1 MTSADKFNLSIKE
14 MILLVGIGVS
24 AGYGQMGISQNK
36 EQIQEQKQI
45 DQKHSEAVF
54 ELQKTDILLIE
65 GKKLDRLTTEQ
76 LSEHHKRLMAEV
88 KEINDEVR
96 KLQASRGE

>member
-1 MTSADKFNLSIKE
+1 

-36 EQIQEQKQI
+36 EQLQEQKQV

-54 ELQKTDILLIE
+54 ELQKTDILIIE
-65 GKKLDRLTTEQ
+65 GRKLDQLTDSQ
-76 LSEHHKRLMAEV
+76 LSERHKRLMADV
-88 KEINDEVR
+88 KKLNDEVK